1 MHPSMKILILT
12 GLSGAGKSVALQSL
26 EDLGYFC
33 IDNLPPALVSKLGE
47 LVYQSQG
54 KVSKVA
60 LVCDLRARAFDKELY
75 EAVRELEERSGIT
88 CQVLFME
95 ADDESLVSRYKETRR
110 KHPLAPEG
118 RITEGIAK
126 ERRMLE
132 EIRGRADWIINTGKM
147 KPAELK
153 AMITDRFGN
162 SDDKKLKVHIISFGF
177 KHGVP
182 IDADLVFDVRFLPNP
197 HYVDSLRPLT
207 GKNPEVY
214 DYVMKWPVTQQFAE
228 KLTDMI
234 DFLLPYYEKEGKPQV
249 VIAIGCTG
257 GQHRSVSLAEYLYR
271 HLQHMDY
278 VAVSHRD
285 CAKER

>member
-1 MHPSMKILILT
+1 MNQSVKVLVLT

-33 IDNLPPALVSKLGE
+33 IDNLPPALISKLGE
-47 LVYQSQG
+47 LVYQSDG

-60 LVCDLRARAFDKELY
+60 LVCDLRARAFDKELF
-75 EAVRELEERSGIT
+75 EALRELEERDGIT
-88 CQVLFME
+88 TQVLYLE
-95 ADDESLVSRYKETRR
+95 ADEETLVSRYKETRR
-110 KHPLAPEG
+110 RHPLAPEG

-126 ERRMLE
+126 ERKRLE
-132 EIRGRADWIINTGKM
+132 EMRGRSDWIINTSKM
-147 KPAELK
+147 KPSELK
-153 AMITDRFGN
+153 ALIAERVGHE
-162 SDDKKLKVHIISFGF
+162 SERKLNVHIVSFGF
-177 KHGVP
+177 KNGVP

-197 HYVDSLRPLT
+197 HYVDSLRPMT
-207 GKNPEVY
+207 GKNQEVY

-234 DFLLPYYEKEGKPQV
+234 DFLIPHFEKEGKQQV

-257 GQHRSVSLAEYLYR
+257 GQHRSVSIAEMLYR
-271 HLQHMDY
+271 HLQNHHS
-278 VAVSHRD
+278 VVVTHRD

>member
-1 MHPSMKILILT
+1 MNQTAKVLVLT

-33 IDNLPPALVSKLGE
+33 IDNLPPALISKLGE
-47 LVYQSQG
+47 LVYQSDG

-60 LVCDLRARAFDKELY
+60 LVCDLRARAFDKELFD
-75 EAVRELEERSGIT
+75 ALRELEERDGIST
-88 CQVLFME
+88 EVLYLE
-95 ADDESLVSRYKETRR
+95 ADEETLVNRYKETRR
-110 KHPLAPEG
+110 RHPMAPEG

-126 ERRMLE
+126 ERKKLE
-132 EIRGRADWIINTGKM
+132 EMRGRSDWIINTSKM

-153 AMITDRFGN
+153 ALISERFGHGRQR
-162 SDDKKLKVHIISFGF
+162 KLHVHIVSFGF

-197 HYVDSLRPLT
+197 HYVESLRPMT
-207 GKNPEVY
+207 GKNREVY
-214 DYVMKWPVTQQFAE
+214 DYVMKWPVTQQFTE
-228 KLTDMI
+228 KLIDMI
-234 DFLLPYYEKEGKPQV
+234 DFLIPHFEKEGKQQV

-257 GQHRSVSLAEYLYR
+257 GQHRSVSIAEMVYR
-271 HLQHMDY
+271 HLQHHHS
-278 VAVSHRD
+278 VVVNHRD